1 MSRFVSMR
9 VANAYNSNTIPHWS
23 CAVNENKRN
32 ALTVNFKCFSF
43 LKYQSPLE
51 CGCVHSFLLI
61 ASNFQR
67 FLTES
72 SR

>member
-1 MSRFVSMR
+1 MESLRLYESRERLQQQHDS
-9 VANAYNSNTIPHWS
+9 PLEL
-23 CAVNENKRN
+23 CCERN

-43 LKYQSPLE
+43 LKYQSPSE

-61 ASNFQR
+61 ELHFQR